1 MAYMPYTRSSITV
14 AIALIL
20 WLLLALIAGASG
32 LFARLVPP
40 LPQAVLLGL
49 VLVQVLMFAFYKH
62 FRTWCMSVDLRALV
76 LFHVT
81 RFVGIYF
88 LILYSRGKLPYDFA
102 VPGGWG
108 DIAAAVY
115 AVLIVTYVEP
125 EGKTGWAIYL
135 LWNLLGFADIM
146 FVVLTAA
153 RRALYDPGS
162 MAELLKLP
170 LALLPTF
177 IVPVIIFTHIVIF
190 ARLYSAAK
198 RGYGQI

>member
-1 MAYMPYTRSSITV
+1 MPYARSSI
-14 AIALIL
+14 AIIITLIL

-49 VLVQVLMFAFYKH
+49 VLIQVLMFAFYPG

-76 LFHVT
+76 LFHIT

-115 AVLIVTYVEP
+115 AVLIVAYVKP

-135 LWNLLGFADIM
+135 LWNLLGFIDIS

-153 RRALYDPGS
+153 RLALSNPGS

-177 IVPVIIFTHIVIF
+177 VVPLIIFTHLVIF

-198 RGYGQI
+198 RGYGHI

>member
-1 MAYMPYTRSSITV
+1 MSSTKVLIT
-14 AIALIL
+14 AGI

-40 LPQAVLLGL
+40 LPQAILLGL
-49 VLVQVLMFAFYKH
+49 VLIQVLMFAFYPG

-76 LFHVT
+76 LFHIT

-115 AVLIVTYVEP
+115 AVLIVAYIKP
-125 EGKTGWAIYL
+125 DGKMGWALYL
-135 LWNLLGFADIM
+135 LWNLLGFVDIS

-153 RRALYDPGS
+153 RLALSDPGS
-162 MAELLKLP
+162 MGELLKLP

-177 IVPVIIFTHIVIF
+177 VVPVIIFTHLVIF

-198 RGYGQI
+198 RGYGHI

>member
-1 MAYMPYTRSSITV
+1 MPYARSSIAVIIT
-14 AIALIL
+14 LIL

-49 VLVQVLMFAFYKH
+49 VLIQVLMFAFYPG

-76 LFHVT
+76 LFHII

-108 DIAAAVY
+108 DIAVAVY
-115 AVLIVTYVEP
+115 AVLISVYVKP
-125 EGKTGWAIYL
+125 EGVAGWALYL
-135 LWNLLGFADIM
+135 LWNLLGFVDIS
-146 FVVLTAA
+146 FVVLTAG
-153 RRALYDPGS
+153 RLALSNPGS

-177 IVPVIIFTHIVIF
+177 VVPVIIFTHLVIF
-190 ARLYSAAK
+190 VRLYSAAR
-198 RGYGQI
+198 RGYGHI